1 MFAIILKELRATA
14 WVAALGAAAFV
25 WFLSELCGVSGVT
38 RGWFPT
44 NEMSYQFTSPG
55 WLLWWGFVSAG
66 FAGSLGLVMSLN
78 DGVRGMWAFVLFRP
92 ISRRRYIGAKLL
104 AGSCLTVLMV
114 GIPALV
120 FLWWSAT
127 PGNLPMP
134 FDWTFA
140 LPAFESIGWSVV
152 VYLGGFLSGIR
163 PASWWWSRL
172 WPLGATV
179 ILGLWFW
186 WLAALPTGLPSL
198 LTPTMTQYWLLCGV
212 MCAMLVTLILHVVD
226 ERDFA

>member
-1 MFAIILKELRATA
+1 MFAVILKELRATA
-14 WVAALGAAAFV
+14 WVVALGAAAFA

-44 NEMSYQFTSPG
+44 YDWSYQFVQPG

-78 DGVRGMWAFVLFRP
+78 DGVRGMWAFVLYRP
-92 ISRRRYIGAKLL
+92 ISRRKYIGAKLL
-104 AGSCLTVLMV
+104 VGSCLTVAMV

-120 FLWWSAT
+120 FLWWSSI
-127 PGNLPMP
+127 PGSLPMP
-134 FDWTFA
+134 FDWSFA
-140 LPAFESIGWSVV
+140 QPAFESIGWAVV
-152 VYLGGFLSGIR
+152 VFLGGFLSGIR

-186 WLAALPTGLPSL
+186 WLGSMPNQLPAS
-198 LTPTMTQYWLLCGV
+198 LTPTVAQYWGLCVIAAG
-212 MCAMLVTLILHVVD
+212 MLVTSILHVVD
-226 ERDFA
+226 ERGFA